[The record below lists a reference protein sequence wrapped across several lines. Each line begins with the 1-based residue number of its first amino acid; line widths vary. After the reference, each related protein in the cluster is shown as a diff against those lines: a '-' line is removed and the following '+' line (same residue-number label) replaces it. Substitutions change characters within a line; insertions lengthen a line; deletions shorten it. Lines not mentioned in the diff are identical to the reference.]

1 MSNSFKPCPKH
12 FSKGGEKISWGI
24 RPLASPAV
32 DGLHATMPRDIIQP
46 RSQNECNLQRGLTH
60 NFAKCFRPLLLHSCS
75 QSCLQRRLLSWETRY
90 VKYFWE
96 INFLQNTSFD
106 KYFKKLHFIF
116 SPHQTKP
123 VYFTAV
129 RKIRRKE

>member
-1 MSNSFKPCPKH
+1 MSNTF
-12 FSKGGEKISWGI
+12 FQGGRKNFLGGSTPL
-24 RPLASPAV
+24 RPPAV
-32 DGLHATMPRDIIQP
+32 EGLHAAMPRDIIQP
-46 RSQNECNLQRGLTH
+46 RSENECNLQRSLTH

-75 QSCLQRRLLSWETRY
+75 QSCLQRRLLSWQTRY
-90 VKYFWE
+90 VKHIRE

-123 VYFTAV
+123 AYFTAV